1 MAEEGSA
8 TTSKGLR
15 PTEYDGSVIL
25 FGGFE
30 NDHRMSKRMEWYCIK
45 VPEISDSSADNA
57 DKDFPSENQKQKQKL
72 KPFSV
77 VELDELTYFAAS
89 GSSIYCLSQ
98 STNQVLTLD
107 FTRVSD
113 GWKLGPP
120 AIVGRWNPHKII
132 LDGKLYVLG
141 CGLQSNAGDQFPWME
156 VFDPNLGTWERLPDP
171 PYAMSFDMVTALL
184 EPTKQILVTSFH
196 PRHWRKYFGQDHTY
210 YDCFFL
216 TYNVT
221 DRYWTK
227 FMNPPVRNL
236 RRRCGDPDY
245 NKAVAVGNTLY
256 LVLPF
261 DDYFL
266 KDVLVMHAYDI
277 DKDEWFEGCLNIPN
291 EFFGKHEFLTSR
303 ALHSLIHLY
312 DQKFCILFTSV
323 TYFDRNR
330 NKDKRSSKYRE
341 LPEVEC
347 RYLYCVILEVSP
359 ILEEDQDSAGFKVLD
374 ISVVSTKKYPLD
386 HDLEIMD
393 ILLL

>member
-1 MAEEGSA
+1 
-8 TTSKGLR
+8 
-15 PTEYDGSVIL
+15 
-25 FGGFE
+25 
-30 NDHRMSKRMEWYCIK
+30 MEWYCIK

-57 DKDFPSENQKQKQKL
+57 DKDFPLENQKQKQKL

-89 GSSIYCLSQ
+89 GSSLYCLSQ

-107 FTRVSD
+107 LTRVSD

-120 AIVGRWNPHKII
+120 AIVSRFKPHKII
-132 LDGKLYVLG
+132 LDG
-141 CGLQSNAGDQFPWME
+141 
-156 VFDPNLGTWERLPDP
+156 TWEPLPDP

-196 PRHWRKYFGQDHTY
+196 PRHWRKYCGHDDTY
-210 YDCFFL
+210 NDCFFL

-236 RRRCGDPDY
+236 RRGGYGDTDY
-245 NKAVAVGNTLY
+245 DKAVAVGNTLY
-256 LVLPF
+256 LVFPF
-261 DDYFL
+261 DDYLL
-266 KDVLVMHAYDI
+266 KDVL
-277 DKDEWFEGCLNIPN
+277 
-291 EFFGKHEFLTSR
+291 
-303 ALHSLIHLY
+303 
-312 DQKFCILFTSV
+312 KFCILFTSV

-330 NKDKRSSKYRE
+330 NKDKRSSKYLE

-359 ILEEDQDSAGFKVLD
+359 LLEEDQDSAGFKVLD
-374 ISVVSTKKYPLD
+374 ISVASTKKYLLD

-393 ILLL
+393 ILLLDDGAIYTSMQKKTELSNQAASVASKDDCDSGSLPLRVYSLFHLFIHALFIDDIVKYS